1 MYILSNS
8 NGINGAS
15 ALLYPEVIENFS
27 NTIKSNV
34 YILPSSIHEVILV
47 PFQEEIDKSQLIQM
61 VNEVNETQ
69 VAKEEVLSSS
79 VYYYD
84 RLRKELTV

>member
-1 MYILSNS
+1 MESKV
-8 NGINGAS
+8 S
-15 ALLYPEVIENFS
+15 ALLRPYLSLF
-27 NTIKSNV
+27 
-34 YILPSSIHEVILV
+34 ILV